1 MSIHILCSSW
11 KTLLLS
17 LETKSSSSYI
27 SSVVFFWKLR
37 RHPRRASVSVWSPHH
52 GAQASHKG
60 LPYPCQSLPDA
71 GPAEP
76 LPPPCRGDGLLL
88 ALSPLIL
95 PFTPTFLC
103 HPSGALL
110 PPVDLPFLST
120 AKCVFHFVSVVEDYR
135 CSLVALNLKL
145 VSVFVF
151 SVVLYNS

>member
-1 MSIHILCSSW
+1 M
-11 KTLLLS
+11 
-17 LETKSSSSYI
+17 
-27 SSVVFFWKLR
+27 
-37 RHPRRASVSVWSPHH
+37 
-52 GAQASHKG
+52 
-60 LPYPCQSLPDA
+60 
-71 GPAEP
+71 
-76 LPPPCRGDGLLL
+76 LL